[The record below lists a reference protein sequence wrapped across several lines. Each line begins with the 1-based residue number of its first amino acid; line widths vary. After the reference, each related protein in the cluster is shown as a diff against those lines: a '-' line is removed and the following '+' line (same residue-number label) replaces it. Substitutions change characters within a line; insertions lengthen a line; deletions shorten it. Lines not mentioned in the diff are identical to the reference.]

1 MARKHGGVNPRKFD
15 EEKRLFIIKNFQNYP
30 TSFLDEVRR
39 KFIKEYQINIS
50 CSTIW
55 RIIDEAGFTRKV
67 IERRAIEISVVD
79 ICRYFNDLQ
88 SLPCIC
94 NYKYFLMK
102 LDLIIVTYFESVNMQ

>member
-1 MARKHGGVNPRKFD
+1 M
-15 EEKRLFIIKNFQNYP
+15 
-30 TSFLDEVRR
+30 DEVRR

-88 SLPCIC
+88 SLPCSW
-94 NYKYFLMK
+94 NYNCLVFLDEVGFDNRDMFRK
-102 LDLIIVTYFESVNMQ
+102 CGYVGPGLFDPGQAFSQDIRNFGF